1 MSSYSDD
8 EEPELKSSDEE
19 EEEDDEEEY
28 QKQSN
33 SVLSSFG
40 TKAKHVIGNMN
51 NDDDEEDDEDD
62 EEVTRKKSTRKT
74 RITSADDDDE
84 DYEPEDSE
92 IDDDD
97 DDDDD
102 DVSDED
108 VEEEEDHD
116 NEEDDTTDT
125 LDEDT
130 EKYTHR
136 FEKETTKDY
145 IMQIHP
151 ESIPVSES
159 EIRSMLNVIR
169 NENGIIVD
177 DFHKTLPFITKY
189 EKTRIIGQRA
199 AQLNSGAKPY
209 IKFTETQGIIDS
221 SVIAEMEFNAKK
233 IPAIIKRPLPNGAF
247 EYWRLKDLE
256 ILY

>member
-1 MSSYSDD
+1 MNSYSDD

-19 EEEDDEEEY
+19 EEEEEEETY
-28 QKQSN
+28 EPK
-33 SVLSSFG
+33 LSLQSFG
-40 TKAKHVIGNMN
+40 TKAKRVIGNMN
-51 NDDDEEDDEDD
+51 EDEDEEDEDD
-62 EEVTRKKSTRKT
+62 EEVAQKKSTRKT
-74 RITSADDDDE
+74 RRTADDDDE
-84 DYEPEDSE
+84 DYVPEDSDPDDS
-92 IDDDD
+92 DDDD
-97 DDDDD
+97 SDDE
-102 DVSDED
+102 VEEDED
-108 VEEEEDHD
+108 LEEDEAE
-116 NEEDDTTDT
+116 EEDDTTEA

-130 EKYTHR
+130 AKYTHQ

-151 ESIPVSES
+151 ESIPVSEM
-159 EIRSMLNVIR
+159 EVRSMLNVIR
-169 NENGIIVD
+169 NSDGIIVD

-189 EKTRIIGQRA
+189 EKTRVIGQRA
-199 AQLNSGAKPY
+199 AQLNAGAKPY